1 MDIFAT
7 SFEITEMTLNYGNY
21 RLFVIM
27 SNYALKVNVK
37 VKETFGFF
45 EQKLALSLRLAKHKN
60 KALAV

>member
-1 MDIFAT
+1 M
-7 SFEITEMTLNYGNY
+7 L
-21 RLFVIM
+21 IM
-27 SNYALKVNVK
+27 SNYALKTLKVNAK

>member
-1 MDIFAT
+1 MVI
-7 SFEITEMTLNYGNY
+7 I
-21 RLFVIM
+21 VIM

-45 EQKLALSLRLAKHKN
+45 EQKLALSLHLAKHKN

>member
-1 MDIFAT
+1 MVI
-7 SFEITEMTLNYGNY
+7 I
-21 RLFVIM
+21 VIM

-37 VKETFGFF
+37 VKEIFGFF